1 MISKKIQNLKIATIL
16 PYKENYSLEKASAAS
31 LWVAEFFKNS
41 KFKENNFIYG
51 YTKSKNYLTKNYV
64 NIIIKSINSKFTSS
78 TNEYSSKLI
87 KEINSKNFD
96 IVEIHNRPLIL
107 FNLVNKVDNR
117 FVFYFHNDPL
127 SMKGSKKISER
138 LFILKN
144 TEKII
149 FVSEWV
155 RKRFFLDL
163 DKKLTTKTEV
173 IYPSVLAQ
181 RPIKKEK
188 VITFVGRLNESKGYD
203 IFAKSI
209 IRILN
214 EFPKWKA
221 LSIGDEDRRSIYIDH
236 KQHKELGFL
245 NHKKTLNIL
254 NKSEIAVVPSRWEEP
269 FGRTGLEA
277 SSRGCATIISNRG
290 GLTETTNHAVVL
302 KKLDEINLYK
312 ELKRLIKNHKIRKD
326 LQKLSRKNIKHSIS
340 QNTKAIDQMRE
351 SIFPRYNL
359 NILKNRLK
367 ILNLYNQGQKL
378 NHRLYNISLGKKFTN
393 GFIRNNHDVLEIS
406 DRDFLKNN
414 KSFNLF
420 QNRKNFQKYLLDS
433 FKNYNPDLFF
443 FGHTKNIDLSTID
456 EFKSYNKNL
465 IISQWNEDPVMP
477 SLNYSKQNISNIN
490 LYSNF
495 VDHNFITTHPSLIKN
510 KVNSKNFHFFF
521 VPVDKNIECFDVFNM
536 KPKNDLFYA
545 MSHGVNRAVLKAG
558 TEDTR
563 VEFLDRL
570 VKKIPNIK
578 YDFYGF
584 SNKQPI
590 WGNDFNNQ
598 LINSKMGLNLS
609 RGKPTKYYSSNRIAS
624 IMGNGLLTFVDEKV
638 QMNDFFTKNEII
650 FYKNINDLAE
660 KIKFYSINDK
670 LRGKIAKNGKEKYF
684 KLFNETKITKYFVD
698 ISIGNK
704 TSLFL

>member
-87 KEINSKNFD
+87 KQINSKNFD

-414 KSFNLF
+414 KYFNLF

-563 VEFLDRL
+563 VEFLDKL

-650 FYKNINDLAE
+650 FYKNINDLSD
-660 KIKFYSINDK
+660 KIKFYSNKDK
-670 LRGKIAKNGKEKYF
+670 LRKKIAKNGKEKYF

-704 TSLFL
+704 TSLIL